1 MSRLTSTPITRWRRP
16 VPRNFGKICLCS
28 HFSISSGCYPPSCC
42 ARVYFVSCLCVA
54 LHYYYS
60 LRIERSQRTKRGAG
74 NRRRV
79 CHETRWMSS
88 RRRSRQQPFILV
100 KRVCTL
106 QPSSSSSFHLLH
118 PPSHLPPFGPFPPT
132 QTATDIYR
140 PKNIQKSTE
149 IRVQQLK

>member
-118 PPSHLPPFGPFPPT
+118 PPP
-132 QTATDIYR
+132 QTSSLSALFHR
-140 PKNIQKSTE
+140 PKLPLTSIGRKIFKNQPKFE
-149 IRVQQLK
+149 FNN

>member
-106 QPSSSSSFHLLH
+106 QPSSSSST
-118 PPSHLPPFGPFPPT
+118 PPPPT
-132 QTATDIYR
+132 SSLSALFHR
-140 PKNIQKSTE
+140 PKLPLTSIGRKIFKNQPKFE
-149 IRVQQLK
+149 FNLK